1 MDAHIWLY
9 SRIYDVPCVFFLLLI
24 FIATGTLAYIARQS
38 RHVVLVDVSVRIELA
53 TFDFTSFDSCY
64 LYNQAG
70 VCGDGT
76 CQIDDDGERAC
87 DCPIGFGGEFCADST
102 STSESLDVHQ

>member
-9 SRIYDVPCVFFLLLI
+9 SRIYDVPCVLTSVLDV
-24 FIATGTLAYIARQS
+24 ATSSLAYIARQT
-38 RHVVLVDVSVRIELA
+38 RHAVFVDVSVRIELA